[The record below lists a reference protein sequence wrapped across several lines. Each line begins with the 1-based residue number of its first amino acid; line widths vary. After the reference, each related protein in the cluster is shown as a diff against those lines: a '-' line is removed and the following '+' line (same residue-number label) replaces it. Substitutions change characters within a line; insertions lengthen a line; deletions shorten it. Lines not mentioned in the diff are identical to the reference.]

1 MVDRY
6 PTRAL
11 IPDLETLPPL
21 DPQPRYMP
29 RSKETRQIGRS
40 TAYISK
46 DGTFFTS
53 CVRPD
58 YHQLAAWDNASR
70 KEPIISQGLEILATS
85 VQSKLG
91 VYTHE
96 RPEIADFIRSNI
108 EPNITRWL
116 SMITRSLCKFGFVV
130 CEKVFKKQVSR
141 KGISQVWIDDLI
153 PYHPTEVLFK
163 LNRNNR
169 LTHGDR
175 IEGDPYLSGVWV
187 PAPKDLSRTKRIN
200 HSFSGSH
207 IRLHSH
213 NVFYTA
219 REPEGNNPYGS
230 SLLESV
236 YSHHIYKELY
246 RDMQA
251 TALDRYGSPLIY
263 AMVPA
268 VPTMERAESPDGNER
283 TVYMPELVEQ
293 KLGNIGSQSVIVLP
307 KTLNG
312 DEITLGSLTTGNN
325 FSDAFIKAIEDCD
338 DNMLQGMGIPNLMT
352 KDKNNGLGSSGSAE
366 RQVDT
371 FQAKITQ
378 MYRQI
383 TDEILNQI
391 IHPLILW
398 NFSHD
403 LVPEARH
410 KGAFTT
416 RVTLYA
422 EVDSYTKLLKVLLDG
437 GIIDANYRDV
447 ILDMFRLPK
456 IS

>member
-1 MVDRY
+1 MVDKSLGRI
-6 PTRAL
+6 TL
-11 IPDLETLPPL
+11 NDLETLPPL
-21 DPQPRYMP
+21 DPQPGYML
-29 RSKETRQIGRS
+29 RFKDTKQLGRA
-40 TAYISK
+40 TPYISR

-53 CVRPD
+53 CVRPA
-58 YHQLAAWDNASR
+58 YQQLAAWDSASR

-91 VYTHE
+91 LYTHE
-96 RPEIADFIRSNI
+96 KLEIADFIRANI

-116 SMITRSLCKFGFVV
+116 SMITRGLCKFGFVV
-130 CEKVFKKQVSR
+130 CEIIYKKVVNR
-141 KGISQVWIDDLI
+141 KGVSQIWIDDLI

-163 LNRNNR
+163 LNKHNR
-169 LTHGDR
+169 LTHGER
-175 IEGDPYLSGVWV
+175 LENDPYLTGIWV
-187 PAPKDLSRTKRIN
+187 PAPNDLINKRRIDN
-200 HSFSGSH
+200 SFTGSH
-207 IRLHSH
+207 VRLKERS
-213 NVFYTA
+213 VFYIA
-219 REPEGNNPYGS
+219 RQPEGNNPYGT

-263 AMVPA
+263 ALVPA
-268 VPTMERAESPDGNER
+268 GSTIEQVEGVDGNTR
-283 TVYMPELVEQ
+283 NLSLIELVEQ
-293 KLGNIGSQSVIVLP
+293 KLSNIGSQSVIILP
-307 KTLNG
+307 KNLNG
-312 DEITLGSLTTGNN
+312 ESIELNTLTTGNN
-325 FSDAFIKAIEDCD
+325 FSDAFIKAIDDCD

-378 MYRQI
+378 LYKQI
-383 TDEILNQI
+383 TDELINQVI
-391 IHPLILW
+391 YSLILW
-398 NFSHD
+398 NFDSD
-403 LVPEARH
+403 VLPEARN
-410 KGAFTT
+410 KGNFTT

-437 GIIDANYRDV
+437 EIIDSKYKDV

>member
-6 PTRAL
+6 PSKSIYNEL
-11 IPDLETLPPL
+11 DTLPPL
-21 DPQPRYMP
+21 DPKPRYMLRP
-29 RSKETRQIGRS
+29 KDMKQLGRATS
-40 TAYISK
+40 YISK

-58 YHQLAAWDNASR
+58 YKQLAAWDNAAR

-91 VYTHE
+91 IYTHE
-96 RPEIADFIRSNI
+96 KPEIADFIRANI
-108 EPNITRWL
+108 EPHMTRWL

-130 CEKVFKKQVSR
+130 CEKIFKYTVNH
-141 KGISQVWIDDLI
+141 KGVKQVWIDDLI

-169 LTHGDR
+169 LVHGEK
-175 IEGDPYLSGVWV
+175 IENDPYLSGIWV
-187 PAPKDLSRTKRIN
+187 PAPPHRIQT
-200 HSFSGSH
+200 HPIDSSFTGSH
-207 IRLHSH
+207 IRLQAQ
-213 NVFYTA
+213 NVFYLA
-219 REPEGNNPYGS
+219 REPEGNNPYGT

-263 AMVPA
+263 ALVPST
-268 VPTMERAESPDGNER
+268 PSTERIELPDGTTRNLTLSE
-283 TVYMPELVEQ
+283 VVEQ
-293 KLGNIGSQSVIVLP
+293 KLSNIGSQSVIVLP

-312 DEITLGSLTTGNN
+312 EETKLGALTTGNN

-378 MYRQI
+378 LYRQI
-383 TDEILNQI
+383 TDEIITQV
-391 IHPLILW
+391 IHPLIIW
-398 NFSHD
+398 NFDHNILS
-403 LVPEARH
+403 EARNRG
-410 KGAFTT
+410 KFTT

-437 GIIDANYRDV
+437 DIIDKTYKDV
-447 ILDMFRLPK
+447 ILDMFRLPPLP
-456 IS
+456 